1 MIARLQTKKLSPIIS
16 ITMKENRDGD
26 VYAVIDL
33 KSFYA
38 SCECA
43 ARGLD
48 IFTTPLVVADKSRS
62 ANSVVMSVSPI
73 LKKKYNIPNV
83 CRIRDL
89 PEVPNLIYATPRMAY
104 YITMSARVVSI
115 FLDYVGEDDL
125 HVYSIDESFLYLTP
139 YLSLYNCSAEEIC
152 ASIQKK
158 IKDKLGLVATC
169 GLGPNMFLA
178 KVCLDNEA
186 KKKPPYIARWT
197 YEDVQRKLWRI
208 NPITK
213 IWGISTGISTR
224 LDRLGIRNMES
235 LAKVDPMVLKRE
247 FGVIGEQLHALSN
260 GIDQTDIHETYTPK
274 EHNLSIGQTLMKNYD
289 IKGAKLVLR
298 EMCDDLCLRLR
309 LEGKKAG
316 RVAVSMFYGLEIGG
330 GFSKQAT
337 LDIATDDNDS
347 LMDAIYHIVDSAAS
361 NLPIRGLGISFSKLE
376 PYKAMQWSLF
386 EEPEEAEERRVLNL
400 TIDDIQLTYGRNSVL
415 RATSLLPDSTIKE
428 RHGQIGGH
436 KA

>member
-1 MIARLQTKKLSPIIS
+1 MISLTMMEQPLKPI
-16 ITMKENRDGD
+16 
-26 VYAVIDL
+26 YAVIDL

-48 IFTTPLVVADKSRS
+48 IFTAPLVVADKSRS
-62 ANSVVMSVSPI
+62 ANSIVMSVSPI
-73 LKKKYNIPNV
+73 LKKRYKIPNV

-89 PEVPNLIYATPRMAY
+89 PNVPNLIYATPRMAY

-115 FLDYVGEDDL
+115 FLDFVSEEDL

-139 YLSLYNCSAEEIC
+139 YLSLYGCTAEELC
-152 ASIQKK
+152 AQIQKK
-158 IKDKLGLVATC
+158 IKEKLGLVATC

-178 KVCLDNEA
+178 KVCLDNEG
-186 KKKPPYIARWT
+186 KKNPPYIGRWT
-197 YEDVQRKLWRI
+197 YEDVKTKLWAI
-208 NPITK
+208 SPITK

-224 LDRLGIRNMES
+224 LDRIGIRSVEA
-235 LAKVDPMVLKRE
+235 LAKADPAVLHKE
-247 FGVIGEQLHALSN
+247 FGIIGDQLHALSN
-260 GIDQTDIHETYTPK
+260 GIDETNIHETYTPK
-274 EHNLSIGQTLMKNYD
+274 EKNLSIGQTLMKDYTLS
-289 IKGAKLVLR
+289 GAKLLLR

-316 RVAVSMFYGLEIGG
+316 SVSVSLFYGLEIGG
-330 GFSKQAT
+330 GFAKQAT

-347 LMDAIYHIVDSAAS
+347 LCNVVYYLADCSCCNVT
-361 NLPIRGLGISFSKLE
+361 IRGLGICFSKLE
-376 PYKAMQWSLF
+376 DYHSIQGSIFDSP
-386 EEPEEAEERRVLNL
+386 EEEAEKRSLNL
-400 TIDDIQLTYGRNSVL
+400 TIDDIQLSYGRNTVL
-415 RATSLLPDSTIKE
+415 RATSLLPDSTIRE

>member
-1 MIARLQTKKLSPIIS
+1 MKKVQNYDVG
-16 ITMKENRDGD
+16 TMNKSRSEDIF
-26 VYAVIDL
+26 AVIDL

-73 LKKKYNIPNV
+73 LKKKYNVPNV

-89 PEVPNLIYATPRMAY
+89 PKVPNLIYATPRMAY

-115 FLDYVGEDDL
+115 FLDFVGEEDL
-125 HVYSIDESFLYLTP
+125 HVYSIDEAFLYLTP
-139 YLSLYNCSAEEIC
+139 YLSLYNCTAEELC
-152 ASIQKK
+152 AAIQKK
-158 IKDKLGLVATC
+158 IKSKLGLVATC

-186 KKKPPYIARWT
+186 KRKPPYIARWT
-197 YEDVQRKLWRI
+197 YADVETKLWSI
-208 NPITK
+208 SPITK
-213 IWGISTGISTR
+213 IWGISGGISSR
-224 LDRLGIRNMES
+224 LDKLGIRSVEG
-235 LAKVDPMVLKRE
+235 LAKADIAILRRE
-247 FGVIGEQLHALSN
+247 FGVMGDQLHALSN
-260 GIDQTDIHETYTPK
+260 GIDKTDIHEKYIPK
-274 EHNLSIGQTLMKNYD
+274 DKSLSIGQTLMKDYD

-309 LEGKKAG
+309 LEGKKTG
-316 RVAVSMFYGLEIGG
+316 CVTVSMWYGLETGG
-330 GFSKQAT
+330 GFSKQAS
-337 LDIATDDNDS
+337 LDIPTDDNNS
-347 LMDAIYHIVDSAAS
+347 LMEVVDQLIGFYSG
-361 NLPIRGLGISFSKLE
+361 NNPIRGLGISFSKLE
-376 PYKAMQWSLF
+376 PYKAHQYSLF
-386 EEPEEAEERRVLNL
+386 DSVESSDERRAMNL

-415 RATSLLPDSTIKE
+415 RATSLLPDSTIRE
-428 RHGQIGGH
+428 RHEQIGGH